1 MNLDK
6 ILINFSEEHELNGI
20 LSKIGKRQTVE
31 NREILKEL
39 GKKCKEKLGKRVL
52 KHDDFEDFLN
62 KNSALVKKME
72 DKK

>member
-20 LSKIGKRQTVE
+20 LSKIGKRQTAE

-62 KNSALVKKME
+62 KNAALVKKME